1 MPSHADQTSQTPD
14 RVLYVLL
21 TLALLTA
28 FTSGLSMELA
38 GATVTL
44 AYMVTLALLGY
55 LLLYAGLTHRR
66 VAALFRD
73 DFSFLLYAFVASNII
88 SSLLLSTNRWYSLR
102 GCVPLIACFL
112 LYTAIR
118 SGLRILGQESGH
130 TVKLFSR
137 LNLISAGLGL
147 ACLLAMMVTGRE
159 NFGVTLGH
167 LAIGMQ
173 TLMGQ
178 VPPSIQSLS
187 IEPNLFAIGTGAV
200 LCISLGKYLLGDRSE
215 SKLLWI
221 GLPAIAILFAY
232 TRSVYGGL
240 VIVLGVLMIYAGQTR
255 AIYRVAIVSAVA
267 VLVFLAVF
275 FSLPDEHPTRKA
287 ISERMATLLDFKGG
301 TGGGRWAGSKLAWI
315 SYLDHPVLGNG
326 TLSAET
332 TVYNPYTGEYQERM
346 GAPGWLTG
354 SGLQALHDTGIIGLL
369 ILLGMF
375 GVLMLKTHRLFRSLD
390 KHDPRRGVLLGFL
403 GGNLLLFISSQ
414 LSSPLWTAFPY
425 VWWAVN
431 MEYLAACH
439 QPIQSIHE
447 TRAST

>member
-1 MPSHADQTSQTPD
+1 MPTPADQVNQTPD
-14 RVLYVLL
+14 RVLYVLIA
-21 TLALLTA
+21 LALVTA
-28 FTSGLSMELA
+28 FTSGLTLELA

-44 AYMVTLALLGY
+44 AYLVTLVLLGY

-66 VAALFRD
+66 VAVLFRD

-88 SSLLLSTNRWYSLR
+88 SSLLLSNDRWYSLR
-102 GCVPLIACFL
+102 GCVPLIACVL
-112 LYTAIR
+112 LYTGVR
-118 SGLRILGQESGH
+118 SGLRVLRQDPAH
-130 TVKLFSR
+130 TVTLFTG
-137 LNLISAGLGL
+137 LNLMSAGTGL
-147 ACLLAMMVTGRE
+147 ACLLAIVITGRE

-178 VPPSIQSLS
+178 VPPSIRSLAT
-187 IEPNLFAIGTGAV
+187 EPNLFAIATGTL

-215 SKLLWI
+215 SKLLWL
-221 GLPAIAILFAY
+221 GLPAMAILFAF

-240 VIVLGVLMIYAGQTR
+240 VIVLLVLMIYAGQTR
-255 AIYRVAIVSAVA
+255 AIYRVAMVSAVA

-301 TGGGRWAGSKLAWI
+301 TGGGRWAGYQVAWV
-315 SYLDHPVLGNG
+315 SYLNHPVLGNG

-354 SGLQALHDTGIIGLL
+354 SGLQALHDTGIVGLL

-375 GVLMLKTHRLFRSLD
+375 GVLMLKTHRLFRKLD
-390 KHDPRRGVLLGFL
+390 KYDPRRGVLLGFL

-425 VWWAVN
+425 VWWAAH
-431 MEYLAACH
+431 MEYLVACH
-439 QPIQSIHE
+439 ESGPSIHE
-447 TRAST
+447 EPASR

>member
-1 MPSHADQTSQTPD
+1 MPNPADQTNPSTD
-14 RVLYVLL
+14 RMLFALVA
-21 TLALLTA
+21 LALGSA
-28 FTSGLSMELA
+28 FTSGLAMEL
-38 GATVTL
+38 GGVTVTL
-44 AYMVTLALLGY
+44 AYGVTLALLGY
-55 LLLYAGLTHRR
+55 LLLYAGLTRRR
-66 VAALFRD
+66 VAVLFRD
-73 DFSFLLYAFVASNII
+73 DFSFLLYAFVSSNIL
-88 SSLLLSTNRWYSLR
+88 SSLLLSNDRWYSLR
-102 GCVPLIACFL
+102 GCVPLIACLL
-112 LYTAIR
+112 LYTVIR
-118 SGLRILGQESGH
+118 SGLRLLRQDSGR
-130 TVKLFSR
+130 TVALFTW
-137 LNLISAGLGL
+137 LNLLSAGTGL
-147 ACLLAMMVTGRE
+147 ACLLAIVITGRE

-178 VPPSIQSLS
+178 VPPSIQSLA
-187 IEPNLFAIGTGAV
+187 IEPNLFAIGTGTV

-215 SKLLWI
+215 NKLLWI
-221 GLPAIAILFAY
+221 GLPAIAILFAF

-240 VIVLGVLMIYAGQTR
+240 VIVLLVLMVYAGQTR
-255 AIYRVAIVSAVA
+255 AIYRVAMVSAVA
-267 VLVFLAVF
+267 VLVFLVVF

-301 TGGGRWAGSKLAWI
+301 TGGGRWVGYQLAWV

-354 SGLQALHDTGIIGLL
+354 SGLQALHDTGIVGLL

-375 GVLMLKTHRLFRSLD
+375 GVLMRKTHRLFSKLD
-390 KHDPRRGVLLGFL
+390 KRDPRRGVLLGFL

-425 VWWAVN
+425 VWWAVH
-431 MEYLAACH
+431 MEYLVACH
-439 QPIQSIHE
+439 ESGPSIHE
-447 TRAST
+447 EPASR